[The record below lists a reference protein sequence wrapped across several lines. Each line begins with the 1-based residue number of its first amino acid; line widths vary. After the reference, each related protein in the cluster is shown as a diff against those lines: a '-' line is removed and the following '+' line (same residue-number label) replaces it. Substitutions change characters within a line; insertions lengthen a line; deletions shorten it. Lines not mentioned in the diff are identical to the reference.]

1 LPDWAAAPAILSC
14 LHLTR
19 KPLTRHMLVGRPRH
33 VAYPRSP
40 LGKKPITGRG
50 ENLAARVL

>member
-19 KPLTRHMLVGRPRH
+19 KPLTRHMLRARPRQFG
-33 VAYPRSP
+33 VPS
-40 LGKKPITGRG
+40 G
-50 ENLAARVL
+50 